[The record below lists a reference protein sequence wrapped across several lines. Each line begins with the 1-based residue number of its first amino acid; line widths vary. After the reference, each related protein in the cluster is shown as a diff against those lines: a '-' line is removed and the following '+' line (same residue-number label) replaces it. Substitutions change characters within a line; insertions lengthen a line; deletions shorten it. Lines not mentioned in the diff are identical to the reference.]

1 MSTQWL
7 PRVQGYCEL
16 NLESTV
22 LGKTSKKETVERVK
36 MILLGGGGQK
46 NGHRTQ
52 LWLI

>member
-7 PRVQGYCEL
+7 PRVQGYCVL